1 MLGKHRIPALLN
13 DDVIACRRK
22 YADSHVTSSCAASM
36 SEKLAELL
44 TTEFS
49 TNVCERPAWRYWRLN
64 DPLCSE
70 LCSERCGDRCAKI
83 ANAFEWLGQPQKNA
97 PSTWGSATHLTH
109 GSFGPLESSSTT
121 ACRSVWPFC
130 TAHCRM
136 SYCFTLRYV
145 FPKTAPSPWWMRS
158 PSNTW
163 YYVPPESLSQTASRS
178 VQPFLYESQ
187 MLCCIQCIVNEKK
200 NPKNAL
206 CLSISS
212 PRRMKT
218 EPRR

>member
-97 PSTWGSATHLTH
+97 PSTWGSATHLTL

-130 TAHCRM
+130 TAHCRV

-145 FPKTAPSPWWMRS
+145 SQKLPLFLGGWGPHLTHGTMAHPSHYLKRHLARFSRFCMSPKCYAV
-158 PSNTW
+158 
-163 YYVPPESLSQTASRS
+163 Y
-178 VQPFLYESQ
+178 
-187 MLCCIQCIVNEKK
+187 
-200 NPKNAL
+200 NAL
-206 CLSISS
+206 
-212 PRRMKT
+212 
-218 EPRR
+218 